1 MYFLH
6 KYESNNGLLNFY
18 KNQIS
23 EKNLVLELW
32 SENLKKCLQIFEK

>member
-1 MYFLH
+1 MYFLR

-18 KNQIS
+18 KKKIS